1 MSMSYVVVCRAW
13 SSSLRC
19 ILYETNTCIKRGRS
33 TATWVHSPSSC
44 MIPWPCDL
52 HLVTL
57 TSVQVVDMWPLTGAT
72 SQPTLETVQP
82 YPFISV
88 TARFASRLP
97 RTFWFDLWPI
107 KRQRELSVPRR
118 KPTPNLTFLQLIIL
132 ELYTRERIWY
142 GYRDMTGWPQ
152 NDAVSYN
159 CHWSLYILYRPYCWV
174 KSAHGTD
181 RQIQCNNITRPS
193 SVLLGPGN

>member
-97 RTFWFDLWPI
+97 RTFWFDLWPKTAARV
-107 KRQRELSVPRR
+107 KRATKKAYTKFDLPTTYHSWAVHAWTYMIWIQGYDRMTSKWRREL
-118 KPTPNLTFLQLIIL
+118 QLPLKSIHF
-132 ELYTRERIWY
+132 
-142 GYRDMTGWPQ
+142 
-152 NDAVSYN
+152 VS
-159 CHWSLYILYRPYCWV
+159 P
-174 KSAHGTD
+174 
-181 RQIQCNNITRPS
+181 
-193 SVLLGPGN
+193 LLLS